1 MKKEDFGPVVAPEVI
16 KDMDWEEALE
26 WMIKPHNRNLLEEK
40 PYVIYAGADT
50 IMKWNSLW
58 EKKWIA
64 YLLTGQFVV
73 DSGEMRGPIEAY
85 CKATIPEGEEYKLKV
100 EAPKKKE
107 KPHPEFGG

>member
-1 MKKEDFGPVVAPEVI
+1 MKKEDFEALVPPEGI

-50 IMKWNSLW
+50 IGEYKRFMEGKFFDMLM
-58 EKKWIA
+58 
-64 YLLTGQFVV
+64 TGQC
-73 DSGEMRGPIEAY
+73 SISTEELR
-85 CKATIPEGEEYKLKV
+85 ATIPEGEEYKLKV
-100 EAPKKKE
+100 EPPKKKE